1 MNLQLQQS
9 WIDPATGDTVY
20 MDMGGNMTGWL
31 DANMANQGAGPGAG
45 HHQSPYG
52 VGAPGGHPQA
62 HGGFMD
68 HQSSTVQLQLE
79 QQLQK
84 MMSTVPLQL
93 QMQAMGGNQGYPM
106 YDNQGPLGPGAGQA
120 HLGGQA
126 PGMGA
131 AHTGQ

>member
-1 MNLQLQQS
+1 MSAKSGGAGSAKDQASDQSQSSQARKKKKRKTKAQRSEAPMNLQLQQS

-31 DANMANQGAGPGAG
+31 DANTANQGAGPGAG

-52 VGAPGGHPQA
+52 VGAAGGHPQA

-93 QMQAMGGNQGYPM
+93 QM
-106 YDNQGPLGPGAGQA
+106 
-120 HLGGQA
+120 
-126 PGMGA
+126 
-131 AHTGQ
+131 